1 MQDFLKKNYHTHTY
15 RCQHATGTEREY
27 IEAAIEMG
35 ITELGFSDHVPC
47 PFRNGYVSRIRMTMQ
62 QAPEYVET
70 IRRLGA
76 EYRDDIRIFVGFE
89 AEYIPEFYEEQMRLF
104 RNLGCDYLIMGQ
116 HFWRSEDQ
124 GPYAGS
130 LTEDESR
137 IREYVDSVIEGMRT
151 GSYSYLAH
159 PDLINYQGMDAVY
172 DWEMT
177 RLCRK
182 MKELDI
188 PLEINVLGMGE
199 GARHYPA
206 DRFWKIVGEVG
217 NRVIIGLDAHSVRQ
231 LQDVESYQACLKLAQ
246 KYNLDLISGI

>member
-1 MQDFLKKNYHTHTY
+1 MQEFIKKNYHTHTY
-15 RCQHATGTEREY
+15 RCQHAAGTEREY

-47 PFRNGYVSRIRMTMQ
+47 PFRNGYVSHIRMTMQ

-70 IRRLGA
+70 IRRLAA
-76 EYRDDIRIFVGFE
+76 EYRRDIHILVGFE
-89 AEYIPEFYEEQMRLF
+89 AEYIAEFYEEQMRLF

-124 GPYAGS
+124 GPYAGT
-130 LTEDESR
+130 LTDDESR

-206 DRFWKIVGEVG
+206 ERFWKIVGEVG